1 MKILMR
7 ELPLRLFSLGDIPRS
22 ETTGSSVINIL
33 KVLIHILTNCFPERL
48 SVYPLISNLEKAWPQ
63 ELHF

>member
-7 ELPLRLFSLGDIPRS
+7 EVPLRLFSLGEIPRS
-22 ETTGSSVINIL
+22 ETARSWVINIL
-33 KVLIHILTNCFPERL
+33 KLLIHILTYCFPERL
-48 SVYPLISNLEKAWPQ
+48 SVYPLISNLEEAWPQ